1 MAGGVQRARPVARA
15 PGQMG
20 ARVNSIRRMAR
31 WAAALLLGALC
42 TGCVALGGVDRAAA
56 TIDKSVGTA
65 RNSSILL
72 NIVRASRNEP
82 LYFYSINQVQGS
94 GMEDFKLS
102 LPALTLGPRQIASQ
116 QNYTFGYNGLNTLD
130 SQRSGFFNVS
140 VLDSKN
146 FYAGMLA
153 PLDLTEVNILIK
165 QGFPRELVYRLIVD
179 DITFYGP
186 HPLTHQVGL
195 YRFENS
201 SSSPTYPLFNVFLTA
216 AMTHGI
222 TTEEYYVSGP
232 AAGAGG
238 AAPGKPPADRTTAA
252 RLCADMTLVGDAQS
266 QKDVKDSHNACGERP
281 VVLPA
286 QVGGPQQVEGLPQAY
301 ADCTAAQ
308 GGQEGASH
316 PTNRVCAVLNGQIY
330 AVQLDTRSLFA
341 IFRYLGA
348 ALANDYP
355 IALDGLGAPVEA
367 KASGPLITVVKD
379 RHDNCFAAAE
389 WREHYCVPLENSDNL
404 KQIFSII
411 NALQALKTSPGD
423 LPFTP
428 TVRVEQ

>member
-1 MAGGVQRARPVARA
+1 
-15 PGQMG
+15 MG
-20 ARVNSIRRMAR
+20 ARVNSIRGVTR
-31 WAAALLLGALC
+31 WAAALMLGALC
-42 TGCVALGGVDRAAA
+42 AGCVAFGGVDRDAA

-72 NIVRASRNEP
+72 NIVRASRDEP

-94 GMEDFKLS
+94 GLEDFKLS
-102 LPALTLGPRQIASQ
+102 LPALTLGPKQIASQ
-116 QNYTFGYNGLNTLD
+116 QNYTFGYNGLDTLD

-165 QGFPRELVYRLIVD
+165 QGFPRELVYRLIVA

-201 SSSPTYPLFNVFLTA
+201 PSSPTYPLFNVFLTA

-222 TTEEYYVSGP
+222 TTEEYYVSG
-232 AAGAGG
+232 AATDAPSG
-238 AAPGKPPADRTTAA
+238 AAAKPGAPASQTTAA
-252 RLCADMTLVGDAQS
+252 RLCADMTLVGDPQS
-266 QKDVKDSHNACGERP
+266 QKDVAASHNACGDRP
-281 VVLPA
+281 VILPA
-286 QVGGPQQVEGLPQAY
+286 QVGGPQQIEGLPQAY

-330 AVQLDTRSLFA
+330 AVELDTRSLFG

-348 ALANDYP
+348 ALANNYP

-367 KASGPLITVVKD
+367 KASGPLMTVIKD
-379 RHDNCFAAAE
+379 KHDNCFATAE
-389 WREHYCVPLENSDNL
+389 WRQQYCVPLENSDNL